1 MKRLREPCAL
11 TIYTESAY
19 IAGAMSQHW
28 PDRWE
33 AADWRTAKGRDVA
46 NKELWQELIKLL
58 KEHEVSFDTEN
69 DIDYQSWLVTEI
81 NRKERT
87 HV

>member
-1 MKRLREPCAL
+1 MR
-11 TIYTESAY
+11 
-19 IAGAMSQHW
+19 
-28 PDRWE
+28 
-33 AADWRTAKGRDVA
+33 
-46 NKELWQELIKLL
+46 LL

-69 DIDYQSWLVTEI
+69 DIGYQSWLVTEI